1 MAFSLD
7 LAGKSGKHPTAERS
21 TLTLKLRKK
30 IASKSASY
38 KSFAKN
44 GFC

>member
-7 LAGKSGKHPTAERS
+7 LAGKSGKRPTAGCL
-21 TLTLKLRKK
+21 TLTLKLREK